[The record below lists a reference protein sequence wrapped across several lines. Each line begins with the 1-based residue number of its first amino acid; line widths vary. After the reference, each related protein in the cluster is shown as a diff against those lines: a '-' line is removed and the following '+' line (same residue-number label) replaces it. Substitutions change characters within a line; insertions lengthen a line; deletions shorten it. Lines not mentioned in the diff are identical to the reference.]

1 LGPLNYL
8 DFTLQLTLAPD
19 AKCRVFARSSRGGEA
34 EHKVCLPFELE
45 TISAIRAR
53 LHDEAQWRASAPR
66 TASGHR
72 DGSTGLREAVVG
84 GAPTLSVNDFGKKLY
99 DAIFQGPVGELFAV
113 NREHARLEKC
123 GLRVKVATSD
133 ASLALIPWELFRKP
147 HGRYLS
153 LSDET
158 PLVRHLP
165 VDRPQARL
173 QFAPPLRL
181 LGVLSNGNG
190 APLDLERERAM
201 IVAELAPLERKGLA
215 EVEWLEN
222 PTRRKLREVLKR
234 RDWHILHFAGH
245 GSFDSGSSQGLL
257 SMASEGGGHARLR
270 ADTLRDMLH
279 EHPSLQMVFLN
290 ACDGAVGSAQELFSS
305 TAAIVTDAGVPVV
318 LAMQFP
324 IRDDVAA
331 EFARCVYHQL
341 AAGDAVEEAVTAARQ
356 EISVSHDDTLEWATP
371 VLFMHSAEGASLRV
385 ASELSEYAP
394 RVESASIEAP
404 LTSPSP
410 DPQGTLVPTTQPSHE
425 AAAPRRDEGATAL
438 PAAASP
444 LARRQGPLVV
454 AAALLALTLAAFVL
468 PVTNHW
474 NSASGPPNAAAPP
487 ANALAALAPPT
498 SASSVGSYD
507 WSNPCSPT
515 VGTTGWVTRVRSA
528 LCDLESERPA
538 SAWRKL
544 DELARNGDLSDEA
557 RGVVS
562 RHMSRA
568 SQAAGQ
574 LSAQTTEPPAALT
587 LSLDDGQVV
596 TPGVVALV
604 NPGRRTLTVSK
615 NGREARVIVLQVSPG
630 TVTAVTVPSYRP
642 SPEKAT
648 SHGSK
653 ICDDRRNCVPL

>member
-1 LGPLNYL
+1 LNYL

-66 TASGHR
+66 AASEHH

-133 ASLALIPWELFRKP
+133 ASLALIPWELFRTQQ
-147 HGRYLS
+147 GRHLS
-153 LSDET
+153 LFDQT
-158 PLVRHLP
+158 HLVRHIS
-165 VDRPQARL
+165 VRGPQAPL
-173 QFAPPLRL
+173 QFAPPLRV
-181 LGVLSNGNG
+181 LGVLSAGDG
-190 APLDLERERAM
+190 APLNLEHEKAL
-201 IVAELAPLERKGLA
+201 IDAELAPLQRKGLA
-215 EVEWLEN
+215 EVEWLAN
-222 PTRRKLREVLKR
+222 PTRRELREALKR

-245 GSFDSGSSQGLL
+245 GSFDRGSSQGMLA
-257 SMASEGGGHARLR
+257 MAPEGGGHARLR
-270 ADTLRDMLH
+270 ADTLRVMLH

-305 TAAIVTDAGVPVV
+305 TAAIVAEAGVPVV

-331 EFARCVYHQL
+331 DFARYVYRQL
-341 AAGDAVEEAVTAARQ
+341 AAGDAVEEAVTSARKD
-356 EISVSHDDTLEWATP
+356 ISINHDDSFEWATP
-371 VLFMHSAEGASLRV
+371 VLFTRSAEGAALRV
-385 ASELSEYAP
+385 APRLSEYAP
-394 RVESASIEAP
+394 RAEAANVEAP
-404 LTSPSP
+404 LVSPSP
-410 DPQGTLVPTTQPSHE
+410 DPQATLVPVARPSHE
-425 AAAPRRDEGATAL
+425 AAAPRRDEEATAL
-438 PAAASP
+438 PAPASP
-444 LARRQGPLVV
+444 LARRRSSFVA
-454 AAALLALTLAAFVL
+454 AAALLALAALVVS
-468 PVTNHW
+468 VTYDRNR
-474 NSASGPPNAAAPP
+474 ASGPPNAAAPP
-487 ANALAALAPPT
+487 ANAFAALAPPT

-515 VGTTGWVTRVRSA
+515 GGTADWITRVRSA

-544 DELARNGDLSDEA
+544 DELARNGDLADEA
-557 RGVVS
+557 RGIVS

-568 SQAAGQ
+568 SQRAGQ
-574 LSAQTTEPPAALT
+574 ILAQTTEPPAALT
-587 LSLDDGQVV
+587 LTLDDGQVV

-604 NPGRRTLTVSK
+604 SPGRRTLTVSK

-630 TVTAVTVPSYRP
+630 TVTAVSVPSYRP
-642 SPEKAT
+642 SPEKAA